1 MLQTITDLK
10 RYSVFNRRGDKI
22 GTIDDIMLDGDDW
35 SIAYAVLR
43 ERTAVPGT
51 EAKLHAVALD
61 ALAFDSENECF
72 IVAADPDSVASAR
85 GFDPEAPPRKP
96 DPRFR
101 NPENA

>member
-1 MLQTITDLK
+1 MLQTISDLK
-10 RYSVFNRRGDKI
+10 RYSVFNRRGDKL
-22 GTIDDIMLDGDDW
+22 GLIDDVILDGDDW

-43 ERTAVPGT
+43 GSGTVPGGDG
-51 EAKLHAVALD
+51 KLHAVALD

-72 IVAADPDSVASAR
+72 IVAADPDSVAAAP